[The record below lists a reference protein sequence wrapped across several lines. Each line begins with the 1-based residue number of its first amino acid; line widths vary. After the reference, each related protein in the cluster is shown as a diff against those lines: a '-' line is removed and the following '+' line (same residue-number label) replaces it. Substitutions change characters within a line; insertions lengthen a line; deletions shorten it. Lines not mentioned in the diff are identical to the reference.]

1 MRANF
6 LILNCLLAILC
17 SCTSKQEEANEPATT
32 EAIAMMAPAV
42 AQDKELVVTSIPE
55 ASSNNF
61 TKQKKIIKDGSIT
74 FKTDNINTSKKG
86 IDDLL
91 KKLQAYYE
99 TEDLQ
104 NNDEAI
110 SYNLKIRVPSANFEK
125 LISTL
130 ENGNDEIQSKN
141 IQARDVTEEFVDIET
156 RLANKRDYLKRYKE
170 LLSRAQTVKDILAVE
185 ENIRILQEEIESK
198 EGRLK
203 YLSDQVALSTL
214 NIHLF
219 KEKESTGKYQDS
231 FLGRTKTSFKNGW
244 ASIVDLVLWAIG
256 IWPYLITATVA
267 FFITRR
273 IIKTRKNK

>member
-1 MRANF
+1 
-6 LILNCLLAILC
+6 
-17 SCTSKQEEANEPATT
+17 
-32 EAIAMMAPAV
+32 MMAPAI

-74 FKTDNINTSKKG
+74 VKTDNINTSKKG

-170 LLSRAQTVKDILAVE
+170 LLSRAQTVKDILTVE
-185 ENIRILQEEIESK
+185 ENIRNLQEEIESK